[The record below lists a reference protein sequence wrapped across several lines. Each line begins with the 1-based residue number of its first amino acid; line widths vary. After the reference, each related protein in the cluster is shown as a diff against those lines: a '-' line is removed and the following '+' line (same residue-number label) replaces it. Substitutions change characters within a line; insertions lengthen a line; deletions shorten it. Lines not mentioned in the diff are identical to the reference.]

1 MDVKLRLYLPESEGR
16 SISLNFRNRADM
28 SLLPKEGKIVFIVHG
43 WVEKMNTSPWMVPMK
58 DSFLQTGQ
66 AAAVVFV
73 DWRYGNQ
80 IHYWQAAANVRV
92 VGSIIGRAI
101 LNWDVSK

>member
-1 MDVKLRLYLPESEGR
+1 MNLD
-16 SISLNFRNRADM
+16 FRNRGEK
-28 SLLPKEGKIVFIVHG
+28 SLLPKSGRIVFIIHG

-58 DSFLQTGQ
+58 DAFLSTGQ
-66 AAAVVFV
+66 ADAVVFV

-92 VGSIIGRAI
+92 VGAIIGRAI
-101 LNWDVSK
+101 LNWDVSFNL